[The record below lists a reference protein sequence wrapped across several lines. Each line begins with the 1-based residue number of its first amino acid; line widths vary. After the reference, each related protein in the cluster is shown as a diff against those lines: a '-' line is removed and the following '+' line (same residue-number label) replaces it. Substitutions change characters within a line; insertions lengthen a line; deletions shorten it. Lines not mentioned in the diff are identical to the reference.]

1 MMTGEVV
8 GRSKDAVMEKDPRSA
23 AGADVEATN
32 LDDKIGG
39 LINNTTWGLQSALFA
54 IPDAATLGVG
64 KALGMNEDQVQ
75 TLGKL
80 FNKLQTAI
88 GGNKITAP
96 RNEGE
101 RYARA
106 IGEGIG
112 ASLPFTGILAW
123 AANKAPMVRATGTVP
138 SKSCSR
144 ICHDAVDFV
153 KRNPR
158 SAVAMDVAF
167 GAGYEGL
174 RQPSR
179 KC

>member
-88 GGNKITAP
+88 GGDKVTAP

-106 IGEGIG
+106 IGE
-112 ASLPFTGILAW
+112 A
-123 AANKAPMVRATGTVP
+123 
-138 SKSCSR
+138 
-144 ICHDAVDFV
+144 
-153 KRNPR
+153 
-158 SAVAMDVAF
+158 
-167 GAGYEGL
+167 
-174 RQPSR
+174 
-179 KC
+179 